1 MALLALVCLACSPA
15 PPAAREAA
23 PPPQQQPPPPPPQQT
38 PPPQPAPASSPASGH
53 LRIANA
59 TFVDASGRRLE
70 WRGISAFRLV
80 EMIAHGREAEAVA
93 FLDWAA
99 RQKLTVVRVFLMA
112 HHLFRLTPEEGRAA
126 LPRLLELA
134 GQRGLYVEAVLLA
147 DTGTIALDHAAH
159 VRAAAA
165 IAATRS
171 NTLVEI
177 ANEPWHPTQDP
188 RLHDPAYVKGLADL
202 VPRQIPVAL
211 GSVEGSPGYA
221 AGRYVTWHSPRSN
234 AEEGWG
240 HVFAIADGATLIAKW
255 GKPVIAD
262 EPIGAAPA
270 AIPGRRDDEPERF
283 RIAAILG
290 GLLGLG
296 LTFHYEGGLQA
307 RIPEGRELECF
318 AAWREGAELAGA
330 TPTPLA
336 VVRPSDPDSP
346 VRAGAA
352 DSARVVVLAGSNA
365 AYVVGAGVPAFVAPQ
380 WKSGWTPT
388 KTMRWPRSYVVG
400 ARKER

>member
-1 MALLALVCLACSPA
+1 M
-15 PPAAREAA
+15 
-23 PPPQQQPPPPPPQQT
+23 PPQ
-38 PPPQPAPASSPASGH
+38 QPAPASSPASGH
-53 LRIANA
+53 LRIADAN
-59 TFVDASGRRLE
+59 FVDASGRRFE
-70 WRGISAFRLV
+70 WRGISAFRLA
-80 EMIAHGREAEAVA
+80 EMIAHGREGEAVA

-112 HHLFRLTPEEGRAA
+112 HHLFRLAPEEGRAA

-188 RLHDPAYVKGLADL
+188 RLHDPAYVKSLADL
-202 VPRQIPVAL
+202 VPRQVPVAL

-240 HVFAIADGATLIAKW
+240 HVFALADGATLIAKW
-255 GKPVIAD
+255 GKPVIGD

-270 AIPGRRDDEPERF
+270 AIPGRRDDSAARF
-283 RIAAILG
+283 AAAAALTR
-290 GLLGLG
+290 LAGLG
-296 LTFHYEGGLQA
+296 PTFHYEGGLQSRVPA
-307 RIPEGRELECF
+307 GRELAIF
-318 AAWREGAELAGA
+318 IAWNDALDLMRGVPGDGRFVAGEQVSAIASVAGA
-330 TPTPLA
+330 RRLFARELEREAWVLA
-336 VVRPSDPDSP
+336 VDPPDTASAAGRPPWQLEDAK
-346 VRAGAA
+346 R
-352 DSARVVVLAGSNA
+352 
-365 AYVVGAGVPAFVAPQ
+365 GAGLHVY
-380 WKSGWTPT
+380 
-388 KTMRWPRSYVVG
+388 RLR
-400 ARKER
+400 R